1 MKMCTEEIKELVE
14 LEIRE
19 LLESYD
25 YPGDLPV
32 IKGSARLAL
41 EEVEFSKM
49 GTGSVQE
56 LMSIV
61 DTYIQEPIRQ
71 KDAPFFYL
79 LKVY

>member
-14 LEIRE
+14 LEVRE

-41 EEVEFSKM
+41 EELEPSII
-49 GTGSVQE
+49 GSGSVQE

-71 KDAPFFYL
+71 KDAPFY
-79 LKVY
+79 